1 MMRSAIG
8 VVAVLL
14 AISLTTSDASA
25 QTRAEGALVTARTLV
40 KAIETSDIELLVAA
54 FDDEATVFMP
64 FLGTPARL
72 RGKSEIRQAFAALFK
87 NVPPQGVSRTIN
99 PLEIATQSFGDTA
112 IVTFLLGGP
121 PRPNSQ
127 GQAPGG
133 RRTLVLRRVGERW
146 LIVHLHASNVS

>member
-1 MMRSAIG
+1 MQRAIG
-8 VVAVLL
+8 IVATLL
-14 AISLTTSDASA
+14 ATASTTSDASA
-25 QTRAEGALVTARTLV
+25 QTGADGALITARTLV
-40 KAIETSDIELLVAA
+40 RAIETSDIDVLVGA

-72 RGKSEIRQAFAALFK
+72 RGKAEIRQAFSALFK
-87 NVPPQGVSRTIN
+87 NAPPQGVSRTIT

-127 GQAPGG
+127 AQAPGG
-133 RRTLVLRRVGERW
+133 RRTLVLRRVGDRW
-146 LIVHLHASNVS
+146 LIVHLHASNVGG